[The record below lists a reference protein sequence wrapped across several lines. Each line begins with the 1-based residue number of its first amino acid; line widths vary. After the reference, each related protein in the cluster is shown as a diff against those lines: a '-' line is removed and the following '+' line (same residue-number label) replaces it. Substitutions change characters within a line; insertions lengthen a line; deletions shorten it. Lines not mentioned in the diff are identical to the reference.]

1 MKFMINSAVQ
11 HKFPELIANVTI
23 IEGFSNK
30 PELATASEI
39 LKLLRN
45 AEDELRA
52 RFPTKA
58 DLYNDPFVT
67 AYFDLFREFGVN
79 PKKVRPSHVA
89 LAERVVKGGSL
100 PDINPA
106 VNLYNAFSIKHL
118 VPFGGEDLDKVDG
131 YFELTIAAGD
141 EKWLGIGE
149 TEYIAPKVGDL
160 IWRDATEVSTT
171 SLNYRQCEKTKLAEN
186 TVNGYFISE
195 GFNTLNK
202 DHILTVADDFI
213 ATFTKY
219 FGGKGYRSLLTRGTP
234 EFKLD
239 EA

>member
-1 MKFMINSAVQ
+1 MKFTIDSAVQ
-11 HKFPELIANVTI
+11 NKFPELIANVTI

-30 PELATASEI
+30 PTPAVASEV
-39 LKLLRN
+39 LGLLRDT
-45 AEDELRA
+45 EDELRA
-52 RFPTKA
+52 RFPTKD

-67 AYFDLFREFGVN
+67 TYFGLFREFGVN

-89 LAERVVKGGSL
+89 LAERVVRGGSL

-106 VNLYNAFSIKHL
+106 VNLYNAFSIKYL
-118 VPFGGEDLDKVDG
+118 VPFGGEDLDKVDD

-149 TEYIAPKVGDL
+149 ADYIAPKAGDL

-171 SLNYRQCEKTKLAEN
+171 SLNYRQCEKTKLTEN

-195 GFNTLNK
+195 GFSTLNK
-202 DHILTVADDFI
+202 DHISTVADEFI

-219 FGGKGYRSLLTRGTP
+219 FGGKGYKSLLSRETP
-234 EFKLD
+234 ECKLD
-239 EA
+239 